1 MLWLISLYFS
11 LHEWK
16 LLRKSSI
23 CQRLC
28 DIDSLCENLIP
39 IIVSFV
45 NTYLTKKNNFTAAIT
60 WEPHPPELFTW
71 LLAPVWQKGARLHGG
86 RPIKYLSNSLYS
98 RFVVYFCCSYARL
111 DHEVYQNDINN
122 SHVQHL
128 KTTSK
133 KSVFFQYTVVW
144 SVRVLMEL
152 LAMSVRPV
160 KLLLNSTTTN
170 STLYWVG
177 ISTSPSS
184 VQYILTTEGSQVFD
198 VQ

>member
-16 LLRKSSI
+16 LLRKSFI

-133 KSVFFQYTVVW
+133 KSVFFSIHSCLIRKSFNGIVSNECATRWIAAQFYDN
-144 SVRVLMEL
+144 EL
-152 LAMSVRPV
+152 DS
-160 KLLLNSTTTN
+160 
-170 STLYWVG
+170 
-177 ISTSPSS
+177 
-184 VQYILTTEGSQVFD
+184 ILGGYKH
-198 VQ
+198 

>member
-1 MLWLISLYFS
+1 METYRCGEWNAVIDFS
-11 LHEWK
+11 LFFIAWMKIVKEIFYLPKIVRYRFPLWK
-16 LLRKSSI
+16 SHPNHCLVCKYVF
-23 CQRLC
+23 
-28 DIDSLCENLIP
+28 D
-39 IIVSFV
+39 
-45 NTYLTKKNNFTAAIT
+45 KKNNFTAAIT

-133 KSVFFQYTVVW
+133 KSGFF
-144 SVRVLMEL
+144 SIHSCLIRK
-152 LAMSVRPV
+152 SF
-160 KLLLNSTTTN
+160 N
-170 STLYWVG
+170 G
-177 ISTSPSS
+177 IVSNECATR
-184 VQYILTTEGSQVFD
+184 
-198 VQ
+198 